1 MYVTYSDLFLFVTML
16 VAVITLVKNN
26 DKHNKNSAPALVK

>member
-26 DKHNKNSAPALVK
+26 DKHNKK